1 MEQRIPNSVEPSIR
15 ENFEKAKL
23 AGFDGMCLDLAMHEM
38 EDFRDSKSLFKEY
51 NLDCMINAFPYH
63 SDEMQYFIDMAKDFN
78 ASCLNV
84 ISGVMPLKPS
94 DAIPIV
100 KNWIKEAE
108 KADVKILF
116 ETHRD
121 SLLNDLFFTIQLM
134 DLIPEM
140 RLCADLSH
148 IVVDRE
154 LRLPL
159 NDRDNE
165 YINKVINRS
174 DCFQGRVANREQIQI
189 QIDFPQHAEWVEQF
203 KSWWKIG
210 LNDWHM
216 RNDDDAELI
225 FLCELGPRPYAITD
239 GNQEE
244 LSDRWNE
251 ALIIRKW
258 IQSFWNEI
266 QK

>member
-1 MEQRIPNSVEPSIR
+1 MEQRIPNSLEPSIR
-15 ENFEKAKL
+15 ENFEKAEL
-23 AGFDGMCLDLAMHEM
+23 AGFDGMCLDLAIHEM
-38 EDFRDSKSLFKEY
+38 EDFRNSKNLFKEY

-63 SDEMQYFIDMAKDFN
+63 LDEMQCFIDMAKDFN
-78 ASCLNV
+78 ASLLNV
-84 ISGVMPLKPS
+84 ISGVMPLKPL
-94 DAIPIV
+94 DAEPIV
-100 KNWIKEAE
+100 RSWIKEAE
-108 KADVKILF
+108 NAGIKILF

-165 YINKVINRS
+165 YINRVINRS
-174 DCFQGRVANREQIQI
+174 DCFQGRIANREQIQI

-203 KSWWKIG
+203 KYWWKMG
-210 LNDWHM
+210 LHDWHK
-216 RNDDDAELI
+216 RNSDNAELI